1 MKVNDFLAVLTSLI
15 VLCMQIASGV
25 ALWLDKLSFADY
37 AAIWTPVLALVMG
50 YWFRGVQAQATGSA

>member
-15 VLCMQIASGV
+15 VLCMQIASGL

-37 AAIWTPVLALVMG
+37 AAIWTPVLTLVLG
-50 YWFRGVQAQATGSA
+50 YWFRGVQAPANAT